1 MPTQLSQLVKPG
13 SGHYGKYAVGM
24 FIVGMYL
31 EHFELT
37 IVGVDNLIPTLCHHH
52 SIVVPDEQ
60 PVSRRLLCQEVIV
73 MIQPFITHT
82 IKGPSFVAH
91 VTLIQPGLDLR
102 RKMI

>member
-24 FIVGMYL
+24 FVVGMHL
-31 EHFELT
+31 EHFELASA
-37 IVGVDNLIPTLCHHH
+37 GVDNLIPPRCLHH

-73 MIQPFITHT
+73 MIETLITHA